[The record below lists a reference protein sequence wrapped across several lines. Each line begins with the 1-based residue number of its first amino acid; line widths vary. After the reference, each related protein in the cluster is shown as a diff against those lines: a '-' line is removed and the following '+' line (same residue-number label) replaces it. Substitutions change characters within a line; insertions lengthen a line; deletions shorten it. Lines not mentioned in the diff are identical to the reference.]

1 MIARI
6 VFTKPPGSD
15 RDEIAQFILDAL
27 SSWGGQFR
35 PDDPLFRSLKLT
47 KLIVAGKSYEIAQE
61 EEQTP

>member
-1 MIARI
+1 MIAKVTFI
-6 VFTKPPGSD
+6 KPVGAD
-15 RDEIAQFILDAL
+15 RDDIAQFIFDAL

-47 KLIVAGKSYEIAQE
+47 KLIVAGKNYEVAQE